1 MARGDETY
9 HRVSAH
15 EEETMAT
22 AIEVDSDRLE
32 MLRSAFSGTLLQPD
46 DDGYDE
52 ARSIHNGLI
61 DRRPALI
68 ARCQGA
74 ADVAEAIRFAREKPI
89 SISASAAAA
98 TTSPVV
104 RSSTTRS

>member
-1 MARGDETY
+1 MPQCAGMSLEPGRAHFMARGDETY

-52 ARSIHNGLI
+52 ARPSTTDSSTG
-61 DRRPALI
+61 DRR
-68 ARCQGA
+68 
-74 ADVAEAIRFAREKPI
+74 
-89 SISASAAAA
+89 
-98 TTSPVV
+98 
-104 RSSTTRS
+104 